1 MKTSR
6 KYIISSNTTDHTNPV
21 FGILPIGSG
30 ESFDFEAK
38 AIISKITVIKE
49 SAFDKTK
56 YPPQTNIAIVEC
68 LKREISRQDATT
80 ITLRWGGNIA
90 HMTTAGEY
98 DPENRNSWMAR
109 FWKALHNP

>member
-6 KYIISSNTTDHTNPV
+6 KYYVSSDGTEHTKAV
-21 FGILPIGSG
+21 FGILPLSDD
-30 ESFDFEAK
+30 EPFDFEAK
-38 AIISKITVIKE
+38 AITSKITVIKE
-49 SAFDKTK
+49 EAFDKSKFSPNTDLV
-56 YPPQTNIAIVEC
+56 IVEC

-90 HMTTAGEY
+90 LLTTAGEY
-98 DPENRNSWMAR
+98 DPRNRNSWKAR